1 MALNLD
7 DYVVVSGM
15 AGVHK
20 IVTTRSN
27 GLVVQ
32 EIDSGKSKFCSVR
45 KHQFTPLSTVGIYT
59 LTDTIELS
67 IVFETMLNQ
76 YDKTPPVAVTAPKHE
91 IEEYFEGLV
100 PEYDEDKVYIS
111 DMKKVIKWFN
121 FMKER
126 DLLKPAE
133 EVAESEATD

>member
-1 MALNLD
+1 MALDLD
-7 DYVVVSGM
+7 DFVVVSGM

-20 IVTTRSN
+20 IMTTRSN

-67 IVFETMLNQ
+67 IIFEKMLEH
-76 YDKTPPVAVTAPKHE
+76 YTDKPPVATNAPKHE
-91 IEEYFEGLV
+91 IEEYFEFLV
-100 PEYDEDKVYIS
+100 PEYDEDKVYVS

-121 FMKER
+121 FLKER
-126 DLLKPAE
+126 DLFVEKTE
-133 EVAESEATD
+133 DQKSKES